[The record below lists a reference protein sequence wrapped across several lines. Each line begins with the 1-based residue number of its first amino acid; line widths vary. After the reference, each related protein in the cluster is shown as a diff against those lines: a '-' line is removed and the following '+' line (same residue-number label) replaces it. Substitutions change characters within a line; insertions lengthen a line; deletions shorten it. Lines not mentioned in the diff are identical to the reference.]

1 MPARRWGGSGA
12 RERGTQRREV
22 PLCPPSTAVARQQ
35 EPLDA
40 STRVRTRRGRHDH
53 HRRHVRR
60 RPLEDGV
67 VEEARD
73 GRLLLQAA
81 GHPRRLRHG
90 ARRVSA
96 SSTGSAADRQ
106 AAGRRHVVQAAEG
119 IEVANIDPNA
129 QKDAFC
135 RLSWRVPKSPLEQA
149 LDFKESTVCA
159 AYPSRRDDLR

>member
-22 PLCPPSTAVARQQ
+22 LLCPPSTAVARQQ

-96 SSTGSAADRQ
+96 NSTGSAADRQ

-119 IEVANIDPNA
+119 FAES
-129 QKDAFC
+129 
-135 RLSWRVPKSPLEQA
+135 RLTSIRPEGRVYAEWVPKYPLEHKQFTPTSFRC
-149 LDFKESTVCA
+149 FKT
-159 AYPSRRDDLR
+159 

>member
-1 MPARRWGGSGA
+1 MPARRWGGSRA

-119 IEVANIDPNA
+119 IA
-129 QKDAFC
+129 
-135 RLSWRVPKSPLEQA
+135 
-149 LDFKESTVCA
+149 ESH
-159 AYPSRRDDLR
+159 

>member
-22 PLCPPSTAVARQQ
+22 PLCPPSIAVARQQ

-119 IEVANIDPNA
+119 ITNIDPPRRTRL
-129 QKDAFC
+129 C
-135 RLSWRVPKSPLEQA
+135 RWVPLSPVEHNLLSA
-149 LDFKESTVCA
+149 L
-159 AYPSRRDDLR
+159 PSVVSRLLHFIQRAI